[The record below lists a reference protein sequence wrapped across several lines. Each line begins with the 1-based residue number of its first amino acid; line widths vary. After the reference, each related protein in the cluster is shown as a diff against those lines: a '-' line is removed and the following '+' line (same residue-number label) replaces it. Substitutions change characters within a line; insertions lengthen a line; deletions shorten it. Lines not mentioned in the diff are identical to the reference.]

1 MTSNVYSSSSNN
13 KMSSKAASDISSA
26 FGDVL
31 LINGVLFV
39 GTCYVIYSV
48 FFKR

>member
-1 MTSNVYSSSSNN
+1 MTSTVYSSSSNN
-13 KMSSKAASDISSA
+13 KVPSNVANSVSNA
-26 FGDVL
+26 FGEIL

-48 FFKR
+48 FLKR